1 MYLCFSCSINR
12 TKLHDSVSAYIH
24 VSIIKSMNA
33 TLDSTLYWQHSD
45 STRGSTS
52 FHGEWRCSG
61 GGGGSKGEIV
71 LTVGR
76 AASKNS
82 LHYFCTNIGGGG
94 GLSPLDP
101 HKDFRCGHAKLK
113 MRFVTSNCFPYTF
126 IWIITKPGK
135 LRRQGLCNDPL
146 VNTVTD
152 FLTQIIICHVRDKKG
167 VLSYL
172 VNTTKHTF

>member
-61 GGGGSKGEIV
+61 GGGFQRRNRIDCWESGI
-71 LTVGR
+71 
-76 AASKNS
+76 KNS